1 MLSERES
8 KEILA
13 AFNIPVNQTRLAT
26 TADEAVAHAETLGYP
41 VVLKIDSP
49 DVIYKSDVGGVELN
63 ITNSA
68 SVREVFANILERTR
82 QALPNALV
90 HGVSVQPMVRR
101 RHARELMIGVVHDNS
116 FGPVITFGAGGIA
129 TEIQHDRSIAL
140 PPLNSYLAEKMIAR
154 TRISKT
160 LGEFKHMPAVDMDQ
174 LKTLMGRVSDMVCE
188 LPDLLEADIN
198 PLLIDDRN
206 AVVLDARIIVRKTRH
221 SRRYRHMAIMPY
233 PSDMVEHMTLN
244 DNTEVTIRP
253 MRTEDADMQQ
263 EFVRNLSEESRYNR
277 YMSSIKQLSQP
288 VLVRFTQLDFDRE
301 MALVMTRM
309 VDGREEQLGVS
320 RYFTDP
326 DNESCEFALVVADNW
341 QGRGIG
347 PIMMNRL
354 FDAAKRQGLTIM
366 RGEVLAN
373 NKGMLKLMAKLGFTV
388 SPHPEDRQL
397 TWVTRPL

>member
-1 MLSERES
+1 
-8 KEILA
+8 
-13 AFNIPVNQTRLAT
+13 
-26 TADEAVAHAETLGYP
+26 
-41 VVLKIDSP
+41 
-49 DVIYKSDVGGVELN
+49 
-63 ITNSA
+63 
-68 SVREVFANILERTR
+68 
-82 QALPNALV
+82 
-90 HGVSVQPMVRR
+90 
-101 RHARELMIGVVHDNS
+101 
-116 FGPVITFGAGGIA
+116 
-129 TEIQHDRSIAL
+129 
-140 PPLNSYLAEKMIAR
+140 
-154 TRISKT
+154 
-160 LGEFKHMPAVDMDQ
+160 
-174 LKTLMGRVSDMVCE
+174 
-188 LPDLLEADIN
+188 
-198 PLLIDDRN
+198 
-206 AVVLDARIIVRKTRH
+206 
-221 SRRYRHMAIMPY
+221 MAIMPY

-253 MRTEDADMQQ
+253 MRPEDADMQQ